1 MGPRR
6 LPSLGVVIGTA
17 LWIAL
22 AYGAWHFWNR
32 APILAQ
38 DATGGAMTAE
48 PAKPPPQQ
56 MRAEE
61 PAQAATA
68 GQPAEATAITAA
80 PAKAAISQPVPAR
93 PTEATAAEAAQ
104 VEPGKVAELAKTEP
118 PAEPPVMPPAPAAA
132 APAAAPPPGVR
143 LKRPELSRL
152 ALELRVAQA
161 KLDAART
168 MLDHLCRLGP
178 AEVDEKEYAG
188 DAIAQMLVSDE
199 LNEIERVCGG
209 LEQEHAQARGSG
221 K

>member
-1 MGPRR
+1 MPAA
-6 LPSLGVVIGTA
+6 S
-17 LWIAL
+17 
-22 AYGAWHFWNR
+22 
-32 APILAQ
+32 
-38 DATGGAMTAE
+38 AE

-56 MRAEE
+56 MPADE
-61 PAQAATA
+61 PAKAATD
-68 GQPAEATAITAA
+68 GQPAEATTITTEL
-80 PAKAAISQPVPAR
+80 AKAVSAQPVPAGQ
-93 PTEATAAEAAQ
+93 AEAASTESAQ
-104 VEPGKVAELAKTEP
+104 AEPGKVAEPAKAEP
-118 PAEPPVMPPAPAAA
+118 PAEPPVTPSAPA

-199 LNEIERVCGG
+199 LDEIKRVCGG